1 MIRRCLDAIS
11 YSAYRIK
18 AAKNYILNNLIP
30 LFIIILLGYVM
41 LFVSSIGPPFVARMN
56 PGVTALLT
64 AILLSIVRSSVS
76 TAFFLVAI
84 GIFVSIPDL
93 LPGR

>member
-18 AAKNYILNNLIP
+18 AAKNYVLKNLIP

-41 LFVSSIGPPFVARMN
+41 LYVTPIGPPFVVRMN
-56 PGVTALLT
+56 LGVTALLT
-64 AILLSIVRSSVS
+64 TILLSIVRSCVS
-76 TAFFLVAI
+76 TVFFLVAI
-84 GIFVSIPDL
+84 GIFVYL
-93 LPGR
+93 YA